1 MMMMILVMV
10 EKRCV
15 VLFVDD
21 VEDVVDEVVVEAE
34 AGVDIDI
41 LVVVVVVDVD
51 VVVDVVVV
59 VVVDDH
65 EIEMALSKD
74 ELPCVVVVVDDD
86 DVEKVYRRWDMQL
99 WGIWFHNSDQM
110 KVR

>member
-1 MMMMILVMV
+1 MILVMV

-86 DVEKVYRRWDMQL
+86 DVVQVGKAYRRWDMQL